1 MIGSIIAHYKILEKL
16 GEGGMGVVYKAHD
29 TKLDRDV
36 ALKFLPHHLVTA
48 ADEQAR
54 FLQEARAASALN
66 HPNVCTIYDIAEH
79 GGEQFI
85 VMEYVD
91 GKTLRE
97 RAAEGRMHTSDC
109 VGYAI
114 QIGEALQEAHSKGIV
129 HRDVK
134 TDNIMVNSKNQ
145 IKVMDFGLAKLKGS
159 LKLTKTSSTVGTL
172 GYMAPEQIQGGPV
185 DARSD
190 IFSFGVVLYEMLA
203 GRLPFRG
210 EHEAAMIYSI
220 VNEEPMPIQ
229 NFLPD
234 VSSELIHVLTRA
246 LEKDPEDRYQTVHDM
261 VIDLRRLK
269 KQTSRVS
276 GILPFQSPSER
287 LPSSRKRLA
296 LIAAG
301 SIVLLTLVVC
311 AYFLWFRNEEPINS
325 LAVLPF
331 VNDAVN
337 PDVEYLS
344 DGITESII
352 NSLSQI
358 RSLRVIPRSTVFS
371 YKGKNIDVE
380 EVARKLNVRAVLTGR
395 VVQKGDD
402 LHIQTELVDAVH
414 QSQLWGQQ
422 YVRRVSDILDVQREV
437 VKEVSK
443 RLDLRLGAEDDKGL
457 ATGLTKDKE
466 AYQLY
471 LKGRFY
477 WNKRTGDGLRK
488 AIKHFEEAIEKD
500 PLYGSAFAGLA
511 DCYDLLSLFGP
522 VAPAD
527 AYPKAKSAALKALE
541 IDSSNAEAHTS
552 LAYYY
557 SKYEWNW
564 AAAEHEYL
572 RALQLNPNY
581 PTGHQWYAEFL
592 SSMGRHEEAL
602 REIKRAQ
609 ELDPLSLIINT
620 EVGNLY
626 LMARKFH
633 EAMDQ
638 HRKTIEMDSTFPYA
652 QFSLVADYE
661 SLDMQSDVVQQL
673 LKYLEMSG
681 LAADLRAQL
690 RSEYA
695 RNGLKGFWKTFVA
708 FLIEGSKRGYIP
720 PYEIAYAYDHLGQ
733 KDQVIAWLQ
742 RGVEVHD
749 EWMVW
754 LKQWSVYDSIR
765 DDPRFIAL
773 VKKVGLEK

>member
-1 MIGSIIAHYKILEKL
+1 MIGTTVSHYKILEKL

-36 ALKFLPHHLVTA
+36 ALKFLPHQLTA
-48 ADEQAR
+48 TADEQAR

-66 HPNVCTIYDIAEH
+66 HPNVCVIHDIQEYQ
-79 GGEQFI
+79 GQQFI

-91 GKTLRE
+91 GRTLRQLVPLQKTQT
-97 RAAEGRMHTSDC
+97 AID
-109 VGYAI
+109 YAI
-114 QIGEALQEAHSKGIV
+114 QIGDALQEAHSKGII

-172 GYMAPEQIQGGPV
+172 GYMAPEQIQGEPV

-190 IFSFGVVLYEMLA
+190 VFSFGAVLYEMLT
-203 GRLPFRG
+203 GHLPFRG
-210 EHEAAMIYSI
+210 EHEAAVIYSI
-220 VNEEPMPIQ
+220 LNEEPMPVQ
-229 NFLPD
+229 NFLRD
-234 VSSELIHVLTRA
+234 VSPELIHILTRA
-246 LEKDPEDRYQTVHDM
+246 LEKDREDRYQTMHDM

-276 GILPFQSPSER
+276 GMLLSQLPSDR
-287 LPSSRKRLA
+287 LPLTRRRLA
-296 LIAAG
+296 LIATAILLLLG
-301 SIVLLTLVVC
+301 IVCVYILL
-311 AYFLWFRNEEPINS
+311 FKNEEPINS
-325 LAVLPF
+325 IAVLPF

-358 RSLRVIPRSTVFS
+358 RSLRVIPRGTAFS
-371 YKGKNIDVE
+371 YKGKNINVE
-380 EVARKLNVRAVLTGR
+380 EVARKLNVRAVLTGK

-414 QSQLWGQQ
+414 ESQLWGQQ
-422 YVRRVSDILDVQREV
+422 YVRRVSDVLDVQREV
-437 VKEVSK
+437 VQEVSN
-443 RLDLRLGAEDDKGL
+443 RLDLRLGTEDNKRL
-457 ATGLTKDKE
+457 TTGLTKDKE

-471 LKGRFY
+471 LKGRY
-477 WNKRTGDGLRK
+477 HWNRRTGDGLRK
-488 AIKHFEEAIEKD
+488 AIKHFEEAIERD

-511 DCYDLLSLFGP
+511 DCYDLLSYYGP
-522 VAPAD
+522 IAPAE
-527 AYPKAKSAALKALE
+527 AYPKAKAAARRALE
-541 IDSSNAEAHTS
+541 IDSSIAEAHTA

-557 SKYEWNW
+557 ARYEWNW
-564 AAAEHEYL
+564 VAAEHEFL

-592 SSMGRHEEAL
+592 SSMGRHEEAI

-620 EVGNLY
+620 VVGNLY
-626 LMARKFH
+626 SMARKYH
-633 EAMDQ
+633 EALDQ
-638 HRKTIEMDSTFPYA
+638 HRKTIEMDSTFLYA
-652 QFSLVADYE
+652 QFTLIGDYE
-661 SLDMQSDVVQQL
+661 SLGLHSNSIQQW

-681 LAADLRAQL
+681 AAGLQAQL
-690 RSEYA
+690 RNGYA
-695 RNGLKGFWKTFVA
+695 HNGPAGFWEK
-708 FLIEGSKRGYIP
+708 FLEFLLESSKRGYTP
-720 PYEIAYAYDHLGQ
+720 PYQIAYMYCHLGQ
-733 KDQVIAWLQ
+733 KDQAIAWLQ
-742 RGVEVHD
+742 RGVEIHD
-749 EWMVW
+749 EWMIY
-754 LKQWSVYDSIR
+754 LNQWFEYDSVR
-765 DDPRFIAL
+765 HDPRFIAL